1 MDSTTIAVD
10 LAKSV
15 FQVAVSR
22 RTGHVCENHRLS
34 KSKFKRFFAEY
45 QPATVLMEACS
56 SAHHWARELGKLGHS
71 VILLPPH
78 AVRPYVPRNKT
89 DLNDAKA
96 LLEAFRNKDINPVP
110 IKSVD
115 QQVLMT
121 LHRFRSAC
129 LSQRTSTINT
139 TRGVL
144 RELGISIPVGSKLVV
159 PTVLELIGDTDSNIP
174 TALKPVLSD
183 SCTEITQL
191 EVRIKTIEQQLR
203 LLAREDDIVTRLQTI
218 PGIGLLSAT
227 ALVAFVGDIQRFPT
241 GRHFASYLGLTPRE
255 RSSGHVRRLGA
266 ISKRGDSYIRMLLIH
281 GARSALLAAKR
292 REHPSPL
299 QTWALSIEQSRGH
312 NKAAVA
318 LANKIA
324 RIVWAM
330 WKNNRNFEN
339 LSRGEVSV

>member
-1 MDSTTIAVD
+1 MDTTTIAVD

-22 RTGHVCENHRLS
+22 KTGHVCENHRLS
-34 KSKFKRFFAEY
+34 RPRFKRFFA
-45 QPATVLMEACS
+45 QHLPATVLLEACS
-56 SAHHWARELGKLGHS
+56 SAHYWARELGALGHS

-89 DLNDAKA
+89 DQNDAKA
-96 LLEAFRNKDINPVP
+96 LLEAFRNKDIHPVP
-110 IKSVD
+110 VKSID

-129 LSQRTSTINT
+129 LAQRTSTINT

-144 RELGISIPVGSKLVV
+144 RELGISIPVGARSVV
-159 PTVLELIGDTDSNIP
+159 PTVLELIRDTDSNIP
-174 TALKPVLSD
+174 SPLKPVLTD
-183 SCTEITQL
+183 SCAEISNL
-191 EVRIKTIEQQLR
+191 EARIKTIEQQLTI
-203 LLAREDDIVTRLQTI
+203 LAKGDEIISHLQTI
-218 PGIGLLSAT
+218 PGVGLLSAI

-255 RSSGHVRRLGA
+255 RSSGLTRRLGA

-292 REHPSPL
+292 RKHPSPL
-299 QTWALSIEQSRGH
+299 QTWAMKIEESRGH

-324 RIVWAM
+324 RIAWAV
-330 WKNNRNFEN
+330 WKNNRDFE
-339 LSRGEVSV
+339 SITREIAA